1 MENRIGHAATSRDT
15 TSQVDEALRRVR
27 AVPDTEPL
35 SVFAAAV
42 LERLEWA
49 FAPRAMTP
57 AVLRLRT
64 AMRAAHYNPDLP
76 HEVEAFATY
85 VTVDTTYLTAVL
97 AGRAPI
103 DHRFPRQRVA
113 HTLGVKVVTV

>member
-1 MENRIGHAATSRDT
+1 MDRNRHMASRT
-15 TSQVDEALRRVR
+15 TTPTLSQADEFLRRAR
-27 AVPDTEPL
+27 TADRTEPL

-85 VTVDTTYLTAVL
+85 VTIDTTYLTAVL

-103 DHRFPRQRVA
+103 DYRFPRERA
-113 HTLGVKVVTV
+113 ARTLGIKAVA